1 MLHLP
6 ESEGMGF
13 RQNGHDTGGRSGSAH
28 TSAPPLWPMRFGTES
43 LGIDEVCPAKDNYHR
58 KKPRERLRLE
68 RRIG

>member
-28 TSAPPLWPMRFGTES
+28 TSAPPPCGRCDSEQRVSVLTKSVRRRTITTEKS
-43 LGIDEVCPAKDNYHR
+43 REKDC
-58 KKPRERLRLE
+58 
-68 RRIG
+68 GWSGG